1 MKTQIF
7 PGQKI
12 LYIENDINRVLKDL
26 KTFYD
31 LIVILDS
38 FRSTTRTA
46 RVWENDQ
53 EAGII
58 LYVLKHAIIY
68 VLQGIKDNI

>member
-26 KTFYD
+26 KTFYH

-46 RVWENDQ
+46 RVWEKDQ

-58 LYVLKHAIIY
+58 LYFLKHAMIY
-68 VLQGIKDNI
+68 VLQGI